1 MNPLLAHTLH
11 HILLS
16 TILGLS
22 LALLQGKVSY
32 KSNSEIMR
40 EVKENL
46 MEGGKGLKEIFLSNI
61 LDTHHNFLLY
71 FLF

>member
-1 MNPLLAHTLH
+1 MNSLLAHTPH

-32 KSNSEIMR
+32 KSNSEIMK
-40 EVKENL
+40 EVTENL
-46 MEGGKGLKEIFLSNI
+46 FESNI
-61 LDTHHNFLLY
+61 FKQHS
-71 FLF
+71 